1 MTMMK
6 LTQCAQALLEW
17 YSAHYRMLPWRQNE
31 DPYRIWIS
39 EIMLQQTRVE
49 AVLRYYDRLIERC
62 PTVFDLAELP
72 EDELLKL
79 WEGLG
84 YYSRARNLQKAARL
98 IVEKYNGQFPA
109 DYSKLLELPG
119 VGEYTAGAIAS
130 LAFNIAVPA
139 VDGNVMRVLARLTA
153 DDTDVLSTGA
163 KRHFAS
169 IVTDMMPRSHA
180 GRFNQ
185 ALMELGE
192 TVCLPN
198 GTPNCAQC
206 PWSPWCKAHAEGKVM
221 SLPVRSSKK
230 ARRVEQRVVAVV
242 CVVGEEP
249 RVLLHKRAENGLLAN
264 LWEFPNCLVNETDK
278 PLPNEI
284 MKHCV
289 FQKELPRSKH
299 VFTHI
304 EWHMHGKFYMMPSGA
319 LPENYQAVTI
329 QEAELEYAL
338 PRAFRTY
345 AALLPTLLQKEDI

>member
-1 MTMMK
+1 
-6 LTQCAQALLEW
+6 
-17 YSAHYRMLPWRQNE
+17 
-31 DPYRIWIS
+31 
-39 EIMLQQTRVE
+39 
-49 AVLRYYDRLIERC
+49 
-62 PTVFDLAELP
+62 
-72 EDELLKL
+72 
-79 WEGLG
+79 
-84 YYSRARNLQKAARL
+84 
-98 IVEKYNGQFPA
+98 
-109 DYSKLLELPG
+109 
-119 VGEYTAGAIAS
+119 
-130 LAFNIAVPA
+130 
-139 VDGNVMRVLARLTA
+139 
-153 DDTDVLSTGA
+153 
-163 KRHFAS
+163 
-169 IVTDMMPRSHA
+169 
-180 GRFNQ
+180 
-185 ALMELGE
+185 
-192 TVCLPN
+192 
-198 GTPNCAQC
+198 
-206 PWSPWCKAHAEGKVM
+206 M